1 MTFSLS
7 SPPPEWAPQD
17 VLMIGWPSHVDPWGN
32 PFSKARAEIAAMA
45 NTILETVPTNS
56 LTPTRVILV
65 VDGEEAEQAARE
77 AVPAAAIINTPCG
90 DTWLRDTSAIFS
102 RENGTLKARSFRF
115 NGWGEKYI
123 YPGDEDLSIRL
134 ADIHGA
140 ELTELDFVLEG
151 GSVDWDGEGH
161 LLTTDECLLNPN
173 RNPGWSRSDAETAL
187 KTAFGA
193 RDIIWIGEGLLNDHT
208 DGHID
213 NVARFIGPGHVLC
226 QEANGMDDPHADRLG
241 GVEQTLRRYRDSDGR
256 TLMVST
262 LPSPGRV
269 LDDDGDIVPASH
281 MNFVITNQA
290 VIVPVYN
297 EEGDTAVTALKAHFP
312 DRAVIGRPAKN
323 ILTGGG
329 AFHCISQQIP
339 A

>member
-1 MTFSLS
+1 
-7 SPPPEWAPQD
+7 
-17 VLMIGWPSHVDPWGN
+17 MIGWPSHVDPWGE
-32 PFSKARAEIAAMA
+32 PFYEARIEIAALA
-45 NTILETVPTNS
+45 NAILETVPTNGMRA
-56 LTPTRVILV
+56 TGVTLV
-65 VDGEEAEQAARE
+65 ADGEEAEQAARK
-77 AVPAAAIINTPCG
+77 AVPGAAIINTPCG

-102 RENGTLKARSFRF
+102 RVDGPLKARSFRF

-123 YPGDEDLSIRL
+123 YPGDADLSGRL

-140 ELTELDFVLEG
+140 ELTALDFVLEG

-173 RNPGWSRSDAETAL
+173 RNPSWTRRDAEMAL
-187 KTAFGA
+187 KTAFGVK
-193 RDIIWIGEGLLNDHT
+193 DIIWIGEGLLNDHT

-213 NVARFIGPGHVLC
+213 NVARFVGPGHVLC
-226 QEANGMDDPHADRLG
+226 QTANGADDPHAERLAG
-241 GVEQTLRRYRDSDGR
+241 IEQTLRQYRNSDGHA
-256 TLMVST
+256 LKIST
-262 LPSPGRV
+262 LPSPGCV
-269 LDDDGDIVPASH
+269 LDEDGDPVPASH

-290 VIVPVYN
+290 VIVPAYN
-297 EEGDTAVTALKAHFP
+297 EQGEKAVAALKALFP
-312 DRAVIGRPAKN
+312 DRAVMARPATH